1 MSKAATLATL
11 ISQAGILADSQIA
24 ATEVTNFT
32 SEVRT
37 SISVAANG
45 NGTYDN
51 TTGVI
56 TVNAPAVS
64 ISNDITTSSDV
75 YPSLLAV
82 TSGTASQIYTSNNRL
97 LYKPLTGEL
106 KSSKLTSQ
114 GIMAHSNTLTESAAL
129 DSGYNGVMSGPFN
142 INSGVNLSIGSGSVL
157 TVLFQEQK

>member
-1 MSKAATLATL
+1 MTKAATLASL
-11 ISQAGILADSQIA
+11 ISQGGILADSAVA
-24 ATEVTNFT
+24 ASEVTNFT
-32 SEVRT
+32 TTVRT

-45 NGTYDN
+45 NGSYDN

-64 ISNDITTSSDV
+64 ISNDTTTNSDV

-97 LYKPLTGEL
+97 LYRPLTGEL

-114 GIMAHSNTLTESAAL
+114 GIVAHSNTLAESITL
-129 DSGYNGVMSGPFN
+129 DTGYNGVMAGPIS
-142 INSGVNLSIGSGSVL
+142 INSGVNLSIASGSTL
-157 TVLFQEQK
+157 AVLF

>member
-1 MSKAATLATL
+1 MTKAATLASL
-11 ISQAGILADSQIA
+11 ISQGGILADSDIA
-24 ATEVTNFT
+24 ASEVTNFT
-32 SEVRT
+32 TTVRT

-45 NGTYDN
+45 NGSYDN

-64 ISNDITTSSDV
+64 ISNDTTTNSDV

-97 LYKPLTGEL
+97 LYRPLTGEL

-114 GIMAHSNTLTESAAL
+114 GIVVHSNTLAESVTL
-129 DSGYNGVMSGPFN
+129 DTGYNGVMAGPIS
-142 INSGVNLSIGSGSVL
+142 INSGVNLSIASGSTL
-157 TVLFQEQK
+157 AVLF